1 MALENQ
7 YRTYRDIGFR
17 ISGAGTRDEALR
29 TSAREATFKA
39 TEKTVSKHLKLA
51 LK

>member
-29 TSAREATFKA
+29 TSAREATFMR
-39 TEKTVSKHLKLA
+39 LKKLYRNT
-51 LK
+51 LNLH